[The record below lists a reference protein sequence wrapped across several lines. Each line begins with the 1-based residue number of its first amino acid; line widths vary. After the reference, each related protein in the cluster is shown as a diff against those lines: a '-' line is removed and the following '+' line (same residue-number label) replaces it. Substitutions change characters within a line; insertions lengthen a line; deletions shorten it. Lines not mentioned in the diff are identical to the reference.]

1 MPIEIILN
9 IEDLKMQLRVS
20 TSKS

>member
-20 TSKS
+20 TSTS